1 MATNRDQAM
10 LSKWLDKQNLIVA
23 GTVIAV
29 LITVAFLGGC
39 GGISTQQEEEST
51 TTTVIVEC
59 VIEGTDE
66 LIEVPAD
73 VVAGGVRGQT
83 NLEDDWVILE
93 NVPLGS
99 QNPPQQPLTATAPGY
114 ATESQMLTLNE
125 FSYTAVSV
133 PMSPVDTEATGTVS
147 GMVTDGDTGQP
158 IVNAL
163 VSFLPP
169 GGLPSEA
176 VKGSADTAGFYVI
189 GGIPAQQ
196 VHGTCQAVGYMEASI
211 DVWVTADAVGSNGP
225 LDFALVGGEST
236 VTVSGQVLDTRTEA
250 AISGATVQIGDQ
262 PPVLT
267 GSDGIFSISHVSV
280 GEQPV
285 EASASGYDDYYTVI
299 EVVPGI
305 DDLIILL
312 NEYSPQPPGPPY
324 TIAGRVTLL
333 GVPDNSGATVTATD
347 IDSGQMRDDDVTDAD
362 GYYYLFVPPGYYRI
376 EVTYSSHSISREVE
390 LLGGGRVLEGINFTL
405 SVE

>member
-1 MATNRDQAM
+1 M
-10 LSKWLDKQNLIVA
+10 LSKWLDKRNLIVA
-23 GTVIAV
+23 GTVIAA
-29 LITVAFLGGC
+29 LSTVAFLGGC
-39 GGISTQQEEEST
+39 GGISTPQEEET
-51 TTTVIVEC
+51 TATTVVVEC
-59 VIEGTDE
+59 VVAGTDDF
-66 LIEVPAD
+66 IEVVAD
-73 VVAGGVRGQT
+73 VVVGGVRGQT

-93 NVPLGS
+93 DVPLGS
-99 QNPPQQPLTATAPGY
+99 QNPPQQPLTVTAPGY

-125 FSYTAVSV
+125 YSYTAVSV
-133 PMSPVDTEATGTVS
+133 PMSPAATETTGTVS
-147 GMVTDGDTGQP
+147 GMVTDDDTGQP

-163 VSFLPP
+163 VSFLAP

-176 VKGSADTAGFYVI
+176 AKGSTDTAGFYVI

-196 VHGTCQAVGYMEASI
+196 VHGTCQAVGYLEASTN
-211 DVWVTADAVGSNGP
+211 VWVTADAVGSNDP
-225 LDFALVGGEST
+225 VDFTLVGGEST

-262 PPVLT
+262 PPVIT
-267 GSDGIFSISHVSV
+267 GPDGAFSIPHVSV

-285 EASASGYDDYYTVI
+285 EANAAGYDDYYTVI

-305 DDLIILL
+305 DDLQILL

-333 GVPDNSGATVTATD
+333 GAPDNSGATVTATD
-347 IDSGQMRDDDVTDAD
+347 IDSGQMRDDDVTGAE

-376 EVTYSSHSISREVE
+376 EVTYDSHSISREVE

-405 SVE
+405 TVE

>member
-1 MATNRDQAM
+1 MG
-10 LSKWLDKQNLIVA
+10 KQNLLVA
-23 GTVIAV
+23 GAMIAA
-29 LITVAFLGGC
+29 LISGALLGGC
-39 GGISTQQEEEST
+39 GGISTPQEEEPT
-51 TTTVIVEC
+51 TTTVVVEC
-59 VIEGTDE
+59 VIEGTDDF
-66 LIEVPAD
+66 IEVVAD
-73 VVAGGVRGQT
+73 VVVGGVRGQT

-99 QNPPQQPLTATAPGY
+99 QTPPQQPL
-114 ATESQMLTLNE
+114 E

-133 PMSPVDTEATGTVS
+133 PMTPVATETTGTVS
-147 GMVTDGDTGQP
+147 GTVTDGDTGQP

-163 VSFLPP
+163 VSFLAP

-176 VKGSADTAGFYVI
+176 VKGSTDTAGFYVI
-189 GGIPAQQ
+189 GGIPAVQ
-196 VHGTCQAVGYMEASI
+196 VHGTCQAVGYLEAST
-211 DVWVTADAVGSNGP
+211 DVWVTADAVGSNDP

-250 AISGATVQIGDQ
+250 PVAGATVQIGDQ
-262 PPVLT
+262 PPVVT
-267 GSDGIFSISHVSV
+267 GPDGAFLISHVSV

-285 EASASGYDDYYTVI
+285 QASAAGYDDYYTVI

-333 GVPDNSGATVTATD
+333 GAADNSGATVTATD
-347 IDSGQMRDDDVTDAD
+347 IDSGQVRDDDVTDGE

-376 EVTYSSHSISREVE
+376 EVTYGSHSISREVE

-405 SVE
+405 TVD

>member
-1 MATNRDQAM
+1 M
-10 LSKWLDKQNLIVA
+10 LSKWTDKQNMIAAV
-23 GTVIAV
+23 TVIAA

-39 GGISTQQEEEST
+39 GGISVQQEEETT
-51 TTTVIVEC
+51 TTTVVVEC
-59 VIEGTDE
+59 VIEGTDDF
-66 LIEVPAD
+66 IEVVAD
-73 VVAGGVRGQT
+73 VVVGGVRGQT

-99 QNPPQQPLTATAPGY
+99 QAPPQQPLTVTAPGY
-114 ATESQMLTLNE
+114 ATASQMLTLSE
-125 FSYTAVSV
+125 YSYTAVSV
-133 PMSPVDTEATGTVS
+133 PMTPVAAETTGTVS
-147 GMVTDGDTGQP
+147 GTVTDGDTGQP

-176 VKGSADTAGFYVI
+176 LKGSTDTAGSYVI
-189 GGIPAQQ
+189 GGIPAGQI
-196 VHGTCQAVGYMEASI
+196 HGTCQAVGYLEAST
-211 DVWVTADAVGSNGP
+211 DVWVTADAVGSNDP
-225 LDFALVGGEST
+225 VDFALVGGEST

-250 AISGATVQIGDQ
+250 GISGATVQIGDQ
-262 PPVLT
+262 PPVIT
-267 GSDGIFSISHVSV
+267 GSGGAFSISHVSV

-285 EASASGYDDYYTVI
+285 EASAAGYDDYYTVI

-305 DDLIILL
+305 DDLQILL

-333 GVPDNSGATVTATD
+333 GAPDNSGATVTATD
-347 IDSGQMRDDDVTDAD
+347 IDSGQVRDEDVTDD
-362 GYYYLFVPPGYYRI
+362 EGYYYLFVPPGYYRI
-376 EVTYSSHSISREVE
+376 EVTYGSHSISREVE

-405 SVE
+405 TVE

>member
-1 MATNRDQAM
+1 M
-10 LSKWLDKQNLIVA
+10 LSKWLDKQNMIVA
-23 GTVIAV
+23 GTVIAA
-29 LITVAFLGGC
+29 LITVALLGGC
-39 GGISTQQEEEST
+39 GGISTQQEEEPT
-51 TTTVIVEC
+51 TTTVVVEC
-59 VIEGTDE
+59 VIAGTDDF
-66 LIEVPAD
+66 IEVPAD
-73 VVAGGVRGQT
+73 VVAGGIRGQT

-99 QNPPQQPLTATAPGY
+99 QNPPQQPLTVTAPGY
-114 ATESQMLTLNE
+114 RTASQMLTLNE

-133 PMSPVDTEATGTVS
+133 PMTPVDTETTGTVS
-147 GMVTDGDTGQP
+147 GVVTDGDTGQP

-176 VKGSADTAGFYVI
+176 VKGSTDTEGFYVI

-196 VHGTCQAVGYMEASI
+196 VHGTCQAVGYLEAST
-211 DVWVTADAVGSNGP
+211 DVWVTADAAGANDPVN
-225 LDFALVGGEST
+225 FVLVGGEST

-250 AISGATVQIGDQ
+250 GISGASVQIGDQ
-262 PPVLT
+262 PPVVT
-267 GSDGIFSISHVSV
+267 GSGGAFSIPHVSV

-285 EASASGYDDYYTVI
+285 EASAVGYDDYYTVI

-305 DDLIILL
+305 DNLQILL

-333 GVPDNSGATVTATD
+333 GAPDNSGATVTATD
-347 IDSGQMRDDDVTDAD
+347 IDSGQMRDEDITDAE

-376 EVTYSSHSISREVE
+376 EVTYDTHSISREVE

-405 SVE
+405 TVD

>member
-1 MATNRDQAM
+1 M
-10 LSKWLDKQNLIVA
+10 LSKWLDKRNLIVA
-23 GTVIAV
+23 GTVIAA

-39 GGISTQQEEEST
+39 GGISTPQEEETT

-59 VIEGTDE
+59 VVAGTDDF
-66 LIEVPAD
+66 IEVVAD

-99 QNPPQQPLTATAPGY
+99 QSPPQQPLTATAAGY
-114 ATESQMLTLNE
+114 RTASQMLTLNE
-125 FSYTAVSV
+125 YSYTTVSV
-133 PMSPVDTEATGTVS
+133 PMTPVAAETTGTVS
-147 GMVTDGDTGQP
+147 GTVTDGDTGQP

-169 GGLPSEA
+169 GGLPSQA
-176 VKGSADTAGFYVI
+176 VKGSTDTAGFYVI
-189 GGIPAQQ
+189 GGIPAGQ
-196 VHGTCQAVGYMEASI
+196 VHGTCQAVGYLEAST
-211 DVWVTADAVGSNGP
+211 DVWVTADAVGSNDP
-225 LDFALVGGEST
+225 VNFALVGGEST

-262 PPVLT
+262 PPVIT
-267 GSDGIFSISHVSV
+267 GPDGAFSIPYVSV

-285 EASASGYDDYYTVI
+285 EASAAGYDDYYTVI
-299 EVVPGI
+299 NVVPGI
-305 DDLIILL
+305 DNLTILL

-333 GVPDNSGATVTATD
+333 GAPDNSGATVTATD
-347 IDSGQMRDDDVTDAD
+347 IDSGQMRDDGITDAE

-376 EVTYSSHSISREVE
+376 EVTYDSHSISREVE

-405 SVE
+405 TIE